1 MALYIIGLGL
11 GSEKDITEKGLEAVR
26 NCNFVYIDTY
36 TSILPAEIK
45 KLEDFYG
52 KKLIPA
58 TREIVEKQA
67 EEEMLK
73 KAVENDVAFLVVG
86 DVFSATT
93 HVDLALRARKAGIKV
108 HLIHNASILT
118 AIGDTG
124 LSLYKFGKTA
134 SIPFE
139 NKDIEAPYDVLKE
152 NAGMHTLFL
161 LDLKVEENKT
171 MSAKEAVDFLL
182 GVEEKRKEKFFTEET
197 MCVACA
203 RLGFDDEE
211 IAYGTAKQ
219 IMKEKIS
226 KFPQCLIVP
235 GKLHF
240 MEEEY
245 LKGFEVK

>member
-11 GSEKDITEKGLEAVR
+11 GSEKDISVKGLDIIR
-26 NCNFVYIDTY
+26 NCNFIYIDTY
-36 TSILPAEIK
+36 TSILPADIK

-52 KKLIPA
+52 KKIIPA
-58 TREIVEKQA
+58 ARELVEKRA
-67 EEEMLK
+67 EDEILK

-93 HVDLALRARKAGIKV
+93 HVDLALRARKAGIKL

-139 NKDIEAPYDVLKE
+139 NKGVEAPYDVLKE

-161 LDLKVEENKT
+161 LDLRPDEGNFMPAKDAVEY
-171 MSAKEAVDFLL
+171 LL
-182 GVEEKRKEKFFTEET
+182 NVESKRKEKVFSEDT
-197 MCVACA
+197 MCVACV

-211 IAYGTAKQ
+211 IVYATAKQ
-219 IMKEKIS
+219 LLKLKVNRY
-226 KFPQCLIVP
+226 PQCLIVP

>member
-26 NCNFVYIDTY
+26 NCNFIYIDTY
-36 TSILPAEIK
+36 TSILPADIK

-52 KKLIPA
+52 KKIIPA
-58 TREIVEKQA
+58 TRELVEKQA
-67 EEEMLK
+67 EEEILK

-93 HVDLALRARKAGIKV
+93 HVDLALRARKAGIKL

-124 LSLYKFGKTA
+124 LSLYKFGKTT

-139 NKDIEAPYDVLKE
+139 NKDVEAPYDVLKE

-161 LDLKVEENKT
+161 LDLRPDEGNF
-171 MSAKEAVDFLL
+171 MSAKDAVEYLLNVEA
-182 GVEEKRKEKFFTEET
+182 KRKEKVFNEDT
-197 MCVACA
+197 MCLACV
-203 RLGFDDEE
+203 RLGFDDGE
-211 IAYGTAKQ
+211 IVYASAKQ
-219 IMKEKIS
+219 LLKQKLS
-226 KFPQCLIVP
+226 KYPQCLIVP